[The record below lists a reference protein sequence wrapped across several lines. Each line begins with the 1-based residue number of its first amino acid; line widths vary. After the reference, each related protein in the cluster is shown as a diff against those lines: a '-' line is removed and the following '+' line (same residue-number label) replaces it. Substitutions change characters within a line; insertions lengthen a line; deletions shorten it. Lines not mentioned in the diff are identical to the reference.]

1 MHFWLKCKMV
11 QLLWKTVWQSLKNFK
26 IELLCDPAIPLMS
39 VCPEE
44 LKGETQRDA
53 CMFIHNIIIHNC

>member
-1 MHFWLKCKMV
+1 MV
-11 QLLWKTVWQSLKNFK
+11 QPPWKTVWQSLKNLK
-26 IELLCDPAIPLMS
+26 TELLCDPEIPLMS